1 MLGSL
6 LEMKHPNYGR
16 ENPTTPHAVE
26 DVEQA
31 RLLSDPRN
39 SRYFEPFLARD
50 CTVSQAAKE
59 MGCTLDTMLYRVK
72 TFLQAEL
79 LNIVRTEPR
88 RGRPINVYRSSA
100 DSYFI
105 PFEVTPFEDVEARIR
120 RQNRENE
127 NIVAPIMARV
137 LRQSGRE
144 GRYLYRDSK
153 GEVWDSSSA
162 DGTAPPLDLNSVES
176 IKKHVYQKERDR
188 PIAEMVAGEFLL
200 AEEDA
205 KDLLFEFYDLSRR
218 YKTKSEGKVVKRYF
232 YQFVV
237 VPRDE

>member
-1 MLGSL
+1 MLGCL
-6 LEMKHPNYGR
+6 LEMKPSNYGR
-16 ENPTTPHAVE
+16 ENAATPQTIR
-26 DVEQA
+26 DTEQA
-31 RLLSDPRN
+31 RLLSDPKHN
-39 SRYFEPFLARD
+39 RYFEPFVARD

-59 MGCTLDTMLYRVK
+59 VGCTLDTMLYRVK
-72 TFLQAEL
+72 TFLQAGL
-79 LNIVRTEPR
+79 LKIVKTEPR

-105 PFEVTPFEDVEARIR
+105 PFEVTPFEDVEARVR

-127 NIVAPIMARV
+127 NIMAPIMARV

-144 GRYLYRDSK
+144 GRYIYRDVK
-153 GEVWDSSSA
+153 GEVWDSSST
-162 DGTAPPLDLNSVES
+162 DGSTPPLDLNSVES
-176 IKKHVYQKERDR
+176 IKKSVYQRGKDR
-188 PIAEMVAGEFLL
+188 PVAETIAGDFLL

-218 YKTKSEGKVVKRYF
+218 YKLKSEGKVAKRYF
-232 YQFVV
+232 YQFVL